1 MGKKI
6 LSVILGVIC
15 AILAISLVEIIGHQV
30 VPPPLGLNMSDP
42 NEVQN
47 YLKSAPTLVFVFL
60 LAAWATGGF
69 VGGFVATYFSPERG
83 NYQNAIVCG
92 GILTLLTLINL
103 VTLPHPTWLYVALLM
118 VVPKALLGAF
128 LANKYIEIRKR

>member
-6 LSVILGVIC
+6 LSVILGLIC

-30 VPPPLGLNMSDP
+30 EPPPLGLNMSDL

-47 YLKSAPTLVFVFL
+47 YLKSAPTLVFVLL

-83 NYQNAIVCG
+83 SYQNAIVCG

-103 VTLPHPTWLYVALLM
+103 VTFPHPTWLYVALLI

-128 LANKYIEIRKR
+128 LANNYIEIRKR